1 MSGRTKPPSQ
11 RSVLVTDAGRG
22 SAIAFLRSLG
32 QRGWHVIAADSDAK
46 SAGFRSRF
54 ANETFV
60 YPAPDR
66 SPRAFVE
73 SLHTYLRGHHVDLV
87 IPVTDECIHP
97 LAHARERFADLT
109 RLAIASDRALATVT
123 DKHATIGL
131 ARELGVPVPETR
143 LAVTLA
149 EARAAAREL
158 CFPLVVKPAVSRRYL
173 ADEDR
178 IVSGAVSFARDPSE
192 LEERLASLMG
202 DHAVLLQEFQPGIGV
217 GVECLAHEGRIL
229 RAFEHRRLAEI
240 PVTGGA
246 SAWRESV
253 ALEPELFAH
262 AKRLIE
268 ALEWT
273 GLIMIEFKLGA
284 KQWLLEINGRVWGS
298 LPLACLAGVDFPGEL
313 AALHF
318 PDAAMA
324 TTAPVDAPYRIGVRA
339 YNFELMLSWIV
350 QVLLGRAR
358 HPYLPLPGRGRALAG
373 LLGLLD
379 PAQKSDLSGG
389 RDFAPRLAEAGR
401 ISRKFASKF
410 TQHLAG
416 ATARGG

>member
-1 MSGRTKPPSQ
+1 MSASSQPQ

-32 QRGWHVIAADSDAK
+32 QRGWHVIAADADPK

-54 ANETFV
+54 ASETFV

-73 SLHTYLRGHHVDLV
+73 CMHARLRARPVDLV

-97 LAHARERFADLT
+97 LARARERFAGLT
-109 RLAIASDRALATVT
+109 RLAIASDGALATVP
-123 DKHATIGL
+123 DKRSTIDL

-143 LAVTLA
+143 VASTLP

-158 CFPLVVKPAVSRRYL
+158 RYPLVVKPTVSRRYL
-173 ADEDR
+173 ADQDR
-178 IVSGAVSFARDPSE
+178 MVSAAVSFARDPSE
-192 LEERLASLMG
+192 LEERLSSLIG
-202 DHAVLLQEFQPGIGV
+202 DHEVLLQEFQPGVGV
-217 GVECLAHEGRIL
+217 GVECLAHEGRVL
-229 RAFEHRRLAEI
+229 RAFQHRRLAEI

-262 AKRLIE
+262 ARKLIE
-268 ALEWT
+268 ALQWT
-273 GLIMIEFKLGA
+273 GLIMIEFKRGT
-284 KQWLLEINGRVWGS
+284 KPWLLEINGRVWGS

-318 PDAAMA
+318 PDTAAP
-324 TTAPVDAPYRIGVRA
+324 APLHAEPYRIGVRA
-339 YNFELMLSWIV
+339 YNFELMLSWII
-350 QVLLGRAR
+350 QVLLGHAR
-358 HPYLPLPGRGRALAG
+358 HPYLPLPGRARALAG
-373 LLGLLD
+373 LVGLLD
-379 PAQKSDLSGG
+379 PAQKSDLSGA

-410 TQHLAG
+410 TQRLAG